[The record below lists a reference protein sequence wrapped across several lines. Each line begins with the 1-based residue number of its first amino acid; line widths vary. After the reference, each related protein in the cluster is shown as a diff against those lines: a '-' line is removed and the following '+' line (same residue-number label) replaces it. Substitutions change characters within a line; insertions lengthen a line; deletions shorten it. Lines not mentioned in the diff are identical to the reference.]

1 MKDLNMSKEYY
12 NPREIKNKIS
22 SAKNEMMDVE
32 KFSRI

>member
-22 SAKNEMMDVE
+22 SAKNENDGCR
-32 KFSRI
+32 KIL

>member
-22 SAKNEMMDVE
+22 SAKKRNDGCR
-32 KFSRI
+32 KIL